1 MQTIIPPVSRELIE
15 QELNASTFL
24 RHTNKGDNELY
35 VIDHR
40 NAPNTL
46 REIGR
51 VREITF
57 RASQGGTGKEAD
69 LDAYDFGQHPYS
81 QLIVWDPEDKA
92 IVAGYRFIKGAD
104 AYDSI
109 SDVYHLATEHL
120 FAFSERFKNTYL
132 PYTIE
137 LGRSFVSPEYQA
149 DSRKGLFSLD
159 NLWDGLGALVVSHPD
174 IQYLFGKVTMYTTF
188 NREARDGILWFMENY
203 FADNEKLLLP
213 HSPLHLHQYPTELA
227 AEIENLPYKEGHRIL
242 NKYVRERGENIP
254 PLVNSYMN
262 LSSTMKAFG
271 TAANKAF
278 GDVEETAIMITI
290 KDIYPEKKSRHIDT
304 FERDKTKRNQ
314 L

>member
-1 MQTIIPPVSRELIE
+1 MQEIIPPVSRELIE
-15 QELNASTFL
+15 PELNSTTFL

-57 RASQGGTGKEAD
+57 RAAQGGTGKEVD
-69 LDAYDFGQHPYS
+69 LDAYDVGLHPYS
-81 QLIVWDPEDKA
+81 QLIVWNPEDKA
-92 IVAGYRFIKGAD
+92 IVAGYRFIKGPD
-104 AYDSI
+104 AYDAG

-120 FAFSERFKNTYL
+120 FAFSDRFKNAYL

-137 LGRSFVSPEYQA
+137 LGRSFVSTDYQS

-159 NLWDGLGALVVSHPD
+159 NLWDGLGALVISHPE
-174 IQYLFGKVTMYTTF
+174 IQFLFGKVTMYTNF
-188 NREARDGILWFMENY
+188 NKEARDGILWFLENY
-203 FADNEKLLLP
+203 FADNEQLLRP
-213 HSPLHLHQYPTELA
+213 HAPLSLHRFPDELA
-227 AEIENLPYKEGHRIL
+227 AEIEKQPYKEGHRIL
-242 NKYVRERGENIP
+242 NKYVRDRGENIP

-262 LSSTMKAFG
+262 LSATMKTFG
-271 TAANKAF
+271 TAANSSF
-278 GDVEETAIMITI
+278 GEVEETAIMVTI

-304 FERDKTKRNQ
+304 YQRDKIKRSRP
-314 L
+314 